1 MTMQDILTLA
11 KAGYTAAQISALAAA
26 EQEPKQEPKQEQKQ
40 EPKQE
45 PKQEQ
50 KQEQPDI
57 IAELREIKSAIL
69 AGAYMGAQ
77 QPATQDA
84 ESALAAII
92 NPPDVLEM
100 LGKSKKTGGKT

>member
-11 KAGYTAAQISALAAA
+11 KAGYTAAQISAMAAA
-26 EQEPKQEPKQEQKQ
+26 EQEPKQE
-40 EPKQE
+40 
-45 PKQEQ
+45 
-50 KQEQPDI
+50 PDI

-92 NPPDVLEM
+92 NPPDVLEL
-100 LGKSKKTGGKT
+100 LGKK

>member
-26 EQEPKQEPKQEQKQ
+26 EQEPKQEPKQEQ
-40 EPKQE
+40 
-45 PKQEQ
+45 
-50 KQEQPDI
+50 PDI

-69 AGAYMGAQ
+69 TGAYMGAQ

-92 NPPDVLEM
+92 NPPDVLEL
-100 LGKSKKTGGKT
+100 LGKK

>member
-11 KAGYTAAQISALAAA
+11 KAGYTAAQISAMAATEQKPEQKP
-26 EQEPKQEPKQEQKQ
+26 EQEPKQEPKQE
-40 EPKQE
+40 P
-45 PKQEQ
+45 EQ
-50 KQEQPDI
+50 KPEQPDI

-92 NPPDVLEM
+92 NPPDVLEL
-100 LGKSKKTGGKT
+100 LGKNKGGKT

>member
-11 KAGYTAAQISALAAA
+11 KAGYTAAQISAMAAT
-26 EQEPKQEPKQEQKQ
+26 EQGPEPEQKQ
-40 EPKQE
+40 P
-45 PKQEQ
+45 EQ
-50 KQEQPDI
+50 KQPEQGQPEQGQPDI

-92 NPPDVLEM
+92 NPPDVLEL
-100 LGKSKKTGGKT
+100 LGKK

>member
-26 EQEPKQEPKQEQKQ
+26 EQEPKQEP
-40 EPKQE
+40 
-45 PKQEQ
+45 

-92 NPPDVLEM
+92 NPPDVLEL
-100 LGKSKKTGGKT
+100 LGKNNKGGKT